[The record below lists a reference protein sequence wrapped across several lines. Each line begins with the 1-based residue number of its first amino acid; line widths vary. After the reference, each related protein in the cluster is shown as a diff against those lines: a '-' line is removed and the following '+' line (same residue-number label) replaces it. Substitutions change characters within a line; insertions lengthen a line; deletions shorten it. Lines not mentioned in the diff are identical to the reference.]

1 MYKIDWDVENN
12 LLVLKKENA
21 FLSNEYRPVFSAE
34 LKNLGFDSYFTFDE
48 SGTAPVL
55 WAIRNHYYYK
65 GNKIAELI
73 DNGCLKSPSIRILD
87 ESILGR
93 HLPLSDV
100 GLWFRKNSALMDQLV
115 QDSLLRI

>member
-48 SGTAPVL
+48 SRTAGP
-55 WAIRNHYYYK
+55 
-65 GNKIAELI
+65 
-73 DNGCLKSPSIRILD
+73 
-87 ESILGR
+87 LGD
-93 HLPLSDV
+93 P
-100 GLWFRKNSALMDQLV
+100 Q
-115 QDSLLRI
+115 SLLL